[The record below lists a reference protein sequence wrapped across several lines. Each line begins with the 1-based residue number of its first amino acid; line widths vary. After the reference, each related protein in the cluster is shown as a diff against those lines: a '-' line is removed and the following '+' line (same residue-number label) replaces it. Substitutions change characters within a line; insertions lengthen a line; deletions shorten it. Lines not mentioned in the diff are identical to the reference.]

1 MVSRLTQS
9 TILVKKPAAS
19 VPLSAV
25 PQSSVEGDLVAWI
38 KQTVHSCQDL
48 ASVLERLRNSYVA
61 MLAGGGVSDADEIL
75 IKVEAAL
82 RNSKSVRDF
91 A

>member
-1 MVSRLTQS
+1 MIS
-9 TILVKKPAAS
+9 VKKPAAS
-19 VPLSAV
+19 VPPPAV
-25 PQSSVEGDLVAWI
+25 PQSSVEEDLVAWI
-38 KQTVHSCQDL
+38 KGTVHSCQDL

-61 MLAGGGVSDADEIL
+61 ILAGGGASDAEEIL

>member
-1 MVSRLTQS
+1 MIS
-9 TILVKKPAAS
+9 VKKPAAS
-19 VPLSAV
+19 VSPPSV
-25 PQSSVEGDLVAWI
+25 PQSGVEGDLVASI
-38 KQTVHSCQDL
+38 HQTVQSCQDL

-61 MLAGGGVSDADEIL
+61 MLAGGGASDADEIL
-75 IKVEAAL
+75 IMVEAAL